1 MLFGRIDALYRYA
14 RSQGTR
20 FGFLPEVVGRKGDV
34 ISCETCALMDF
45 VGLGV
50 TLANNGHPEYWGD
63 VERMVRNQLLENQ
76 VADASWA
83 EMGQAFSRN
92 GHRVLRTK
100 VQSAFRRH
108 RPVYLA

>member
-1 MLFGRIDALYRYA
+1 
-14 RSQGTR
+14 
-20 FGFLPEVVGRKGDV
+20 
-34 ISCETCALMDF
+34 MDF

-83 EMGQAFSRN
+83 EMGTGDFPERPTGCFAQKVPVPFS
-92 GHRVLRTK
+92 
-100 VQSAFRRH
+100 ARH